1 MRRSKRLLALLGAGL
16 AFATVLTACG
26 GDNAGSGDDNAATRP
41 TSADQVDAKIDTSKV
56 KKSITVAV
64 DNPYYLFHEDI
75 LVAQDKGY
83 FKEVGIDNVEIVT
96 VEDPLPALIG
106 GSVDFALYDTD
117 TTIAAAK
124 KSNAGV
130 RYLSVYL
137 GGEANILGVREGINT
152 AEDLKG
158 KTITGGQFGSRND
171 FLIRKLLTDNGINP
185 DTDVN
190 LVSTG
195 GQSNERLQSV
205 IAGTVDG
212 ASLQLRHKTLL
223 EDAGGK
229 FLFQEL
235 GRAPQNGWAA
245 NEAIL
250 TESPETAAAFLTAT
264 LKARQFINDVNNK
277 DAVLALMAAKDFDLP
292 QPYRDAYAAEQNPNY
307 HTGDGG
313 FDLADMDQFVNE
325 QIELKVI
332 PPGTNWHEYVDL
344 VPLWRAQKALNL
356 PLRPAPSDMAQ

>member
-1 MRRSKRLLALLGAGL
+1 MRSKRLLAVLGVGL

-26 GDNAGSGDDNAATRP
+26 GDNSAPGGGTAASVPTNAEQVNAT
-41 TSADQVDAKIDTSKV
+41 IDTSKV
-56 KKSITVAV
+56 KKDIVVAV
-64 DNPYYLFHEDI
+64 DNPYYLFHEDV

-83 FKEVGIDNVEIVT
+83 FKEVGIDNVKIVT

-117 TTIAAAK
+117 TAITAAK
-124 KSNAGV
+124 KSNAGI
-130 RYLSVYL
+130 RYLSTYL
-137 GGEANILGVREGINT
+137 GTEASILGVRKGINT

-171 FLIRKLLTDNGINP
+171 FLIRKLLTDNGLDP
-185 DTDVN
+185 DKDVK

-212 ASLQLRHKTLL
+212 ASLQIRHKTLL
-223 EDAGGK
+223 EAQGGK

-245 NEAIL
+245 NKIL
-250 TESPETAAAFLTAT
+250 TESPETAAAFMTAT
-264 LKARQFINDVNNK
+264 LKARQFINDMNTR
-277 DAVLALMAAKDFDLP
+277 M
-292 QPYRDAYAAEQNPNY
+292 RC
-307 HTGDGG
+307 
-313 FDLADMDQFVNE
+313 
-325 QIELKVI
+325 
-332 PPGTNWHEYVDL
+332 
-344 VPLWRAQKALNL
+344 
-356 PLRPAPSDMAQ
+356 